1 MKLKLGTYN
10 YTFDI
15 EKLFGIRSIR
25 GKGLNTVGKN
35 RPERVMKSKRHGKKE
50 KQVKRLHIYMT
61 VILVAVAISVAAA
74 VVLACWQMF
83 APPETPES
91 SNGSS
96 AVSSEEPEESLPVYE
111 DDVNLLLVNSKN
123 KMPDNWD
130 YQLTEYEGVELDKRI
145 LPALQKMLE
154 DAEKDGIS
162 LRLSSGYVSAEKQDK
177 EYNALIEKY
186 RKEGYTQVRAED
198 KAQNTL
204 GKGGYSE
211 SQTGLSVVFSAE
223 DGESLQKTDAY
234 QWLLD
239 HCVEY
244 GFIQRFP
251 ENKTDETGRAFSPG
265 CFRYVGQNHAV
276 NMRRLSM
283 CLEEY
288 VSYLDS
294 QSG

>member
-1 MKLKLGTYN
+1 M
-10 YTFDI
+10 
-15 EKLFGIRSIR
+15 
-25 GKGLNTVGKN
+25 GKN
-35 RPERVMKSKRHGKKE
+35 RKERVMKSKRHGRKE

-61 VILVAVAISVAAA
+61 IILVAVAISVAAA
-74 VVLACWQMF
+74 VALACWQMF

-91 SNGSS
+91 SQGVSVIS
-96 AVSSEEPEESLPVYE
+96 ADEPEESLPVYE

-123 KMPDNWD
+123 KMPDDWK
-130 YQLTEYEGVELDKRI
+130 YQLTEYEGVELDERI
-145 LPALQKMLE
+145 LPALQKMMD
-154 DAEKDGIS
+154 DAEKEGVS
-162 LRLSSGYVSAEKQDK
+162 LHLSSGYVSAEKQDE
-177 EYNALIEKY
+177 EYTALIEKY